1 MPESQG
7 SRPAETDLSQ
17 LSCISCR
24 ARKLKCDRTMPA
36 CFRCAKVDSDC
47 VYPESRRK
55 RIFKRKN
62 VKEMEEQLARLEKQ
76 LNLHVVNGETS
87 RGTTRTNP
95 ASDRLLREM
104 SITVDAQQYELPNS
118 GSSYDWVCDGQL
130 IDLGVSEPLPPF
142 EVMEELHDIYFRNQH
157 HSMPILHPALYLQ
170 AIHGPPNK
178 RPPMCLQYIVWA
190 TASKGNEKYDFYA
203 DAFYKRAR
211 QYANADEMQGDGD
224 HLTLRHLQTYIIMA
238 GFEAKCML
246 FTRASMNSAK
256 SVSLVHSLGLDRVD
270 DPDVSP
276 ASTAMSS
283 AAWIEIEQQRRGFW
297 GAFAIDSH
305 ASISTGWASLIY
317 SNDLMTRLPASEDAF
332 LFGQKE
338 DAPFLDEVF
347 QGASHSAFATT
358 LIICHI
364 FKTTLNHTS
373 GRSHGAAFW
382 KRHKDLDHKISST
395 FMFLPE
401 RFQSPDYKCDHVAA
415 HTNLNLHATTI
426 CLHYAAVEMMDK
438 HSHSEATKQQSL
450 GRMRISAE
458 VIVEIIKAISPHSL
472 IYKSVLCALSLY
484 CAASV
489 YMYLARD
496 SPTEGLP
503 VNELVNFETILRS
516 METTGH
522 DHKITRA
529 LLLQVYRD
537 AERYGL
543 SSILHLPDTGQITEV
558 DLGYCPSVFMSV
570 KIAMIRQPIIGP
582 LQVGRLPLGA
592 AGDLAFQDLT
602 YDTLENPLDP
612 PDISTYTE
620 GSINIGQQLQDI
632 SMPLWT
638 QSGNGLSS
646 QMLESMTS
654 HGPTLNDGFELELI

>member
-7 SRPAETDLSQ
+7 PGLVGTALSR
-17 LSCISCR
+17 LSCATCR

-36 CFRCAKVDSDC
+36 CDRCSKVDNDC

-55 RIFKRKN
+55 RIYKRKN
-62 VKEMEEQLARLEKQ
+62 MQEMEEQLARLEEQ
-76 LNLHVVNGETS
+76 LNLHVANGDKNQ
-87 RGTTRTNP
+87 GTKP
-95 ASDRLLREM
+95 ASDSKLKEM
-104 SITVDAQQYELPNS
+104 STIDDAQDFELPDS
-118 GSSYDWVCDGQL
+118 GSGYGWTFDGQL

-142 EVMEELHDIYFRNQH
+142 EVMEELHDIYFRYQH
-157 HSMPILHPALYLQ
+157 HSMPILHPTLYLQ
-170 AIHGPPNK
+170 ALHGPLNK

-224 HLTLRHLQTYIIMA
+224 YLTLRHLQAYIIMA

-246 FTRASMNSAK
+246 FTRAAMNSAK
-256 SVSLVHSLGLDRVD
+256 SISLVHSLGLDQVD
-270 DPDVSP
+270 DPDFSP
-276 ASTAMSS
+276 APTAVSS
-283 AAWIEIEQQRRGFW
+283 EVWIEIEQQRRAFW

-317 SNDLMTRLPASEDAF
+317 SSEVMTRLPASEDAF

-338 DAPFLDEVF
+338 EAPFLEEVF

-364 FKTTLNHTS
+364 FKTTLKHTS
-373 GRSHGAAFW
+373 GHSHGAAFW
-382 KRHKDLDHKISST
+382 KRHKDLDHEISST

-401 RFQSPDYKCDHVAA
+401 RFQLPDYECDPVAA
-415 HTNLNLHATTI
+415 HTNLNLHATSI
-426 CLHYAAVEMMDK
+426 CLHYAAVEMVDK
-438 HSHSEATKQQSL
+438 HSQSEAIKQQSL

-458 VIVEIIKAISPHSL
+458 EIVGIINAISPNSL

-489 YMYLARD
+489 YIYLARD
-496 SPTEGLP
+496 SPAKEGLP
-503 VNELVNFETILRS
+503 ANEMANFETIIRS
-516 METTGH
+516 METTGN

-537 AERYGL
+537 VERYEL
-543 SSILHLPDTGQITEV
+543 NSVLKLPDIVQATDL
-558 DLGYCPSVFMSV
+558 DLGYCPSVYMSV

-582 LQVGRLPLGA
+582 LQVARLPLGG
-592 AGDLAFQDLT
+592 AGDQEFQGLT
-602 YDTLENPLDP
+602 FNTLENSSGLPN
-612 PDISTYTE
+612 I
-620 GSINIGQQLQDI
+620 GSITEVSINTGQQLQDI
-632 SMPLWT
+632 SMPIWP
-638 QSGNGLSS
+638 QGGDDFSS
-646 QMLESMTS
+646 QMLESN
-654 HGPTLNDGFELELI
+654 HGNPLNDGFDLEFT

>member
-7 SRPAETDLSQ
+7 PRPAETDLSR
-17 LSCISCR
+17 LSCIPCR

-36 CFRCAKVDSDC
+36 CVRCSNVDNDC

-55 RIFKRKN
+55 RIYKRTN
-62 VKEMEEQLARLEKQ
+62 VKKMEEQLARLEEQ
-76 LNLHVVNGETS
+76 LNLHVVNGKKNRGATGPKSPPDPQLEEM
-87 RGTTRTNP
+87 GTT
-95 ASDRLLREM
+95 
-104 SITVDAQQYELPNS
+104 IDAPDYGLPNS
-118 GSSYDWVCDGQL
+118 GAVA
-130 IDLGVSEPLPPF
+130 PF
-142 EVMEELHDIYFRNQH
+142 EVMEELHDIYFQNQH

-190 TASKGNEKYDFYA
+190 TASKANEKYDFYA

-211 QYANADEMQGDGD
+211 QYINVDEMQGDGD
-224 HLTLRHLQTYIIMA
+224 HLTLRHLQAYIIMA
-238 GFEAKCML
+238 AFEAKSML

-256 SVSLVHSLGLDRVD
+256 SVSLVHSLGFDRVD

-276 ASTAMSS
+276 ASTAVSS
-283 AAWIEIEQQRRGFW
+283 TGWMEIEQQRRAFW

-347 QGASHSAFATT
+347 QGASHSEFATT
-358 LIICHI
+358 LVICHI

-373 GRSHGAAFW
+373 GHSHDAAFW
-382 KRHKDLDHKISST
+382 KRHKELDHKISSI

-401 RFQSPDYKCDHVAA
+401 RFQSPDYKCDPVAA
-415 HTNLNLHATTI
+415 HTNLNLHAATI
-426 CLHYAAVEMMDK
+426 CLHYAAVEMVDK
-438 HSHSEATKQQSL
+438 HRHSEATKQQSL
-450 GRMRISAE
+450 GRMRISVE
-458 VIVEIIKAISPHSL
+458 EIVEIIKAISPNSF

-489 YMYLARD
+489 YIYLARD
-496 SPTEGLP
+496 SPAEGLP
-503 VNELVNFETILRS
+503 ASELAHFKMILRS
-516 METTGH
+516 METIGH

-537 AERYGL
+537 VERYGL
-543 SSILHLPDTGQITEV
+543 SSILHLPDTGQVIEV

-570 KIAMIRQPIIGP
+570 KIAIIRQPIISP
-582 LQVGRLPLGA
+582 LQVGRLPLGE
-592 AGDLAFQDLT
+592 GDLAFQDLT
-602 YDTLENPLDP
+602 YSTLENPLDL
-612 PDISTYTE
+612 PDTSTYTE
-620 GSINIGQQLQDI
+620 SSTSTGQQIQDV
-632 SMPLWT
+632 SMTLWP
-638 QSGNGLSS
+638 QSGNDLSS

-654 HGPTLNDGFELELI
+654 YDPTLNDGFDLELM

>member
-1 MPESQG
+1 
-7 SRPAETDLSQ
+7 
-17 LSCISCR
+17 
-24 ARKLKCDRTMPA
+24 MPA
-36 CFRCAKVDSDC
+36 CVRCSNVDNDC

-55 RIFKRKN
+55 RIYKRTN
-62 VKEMEEQLARLEKQ
+62 VKEMEEQLARLEEQ
-76 LNLHVVNGETS
+76 LNLHIVNGEKS
-87 RGTTRTNP
+87 WGTTGTKP
-95 ASDRLLREM
+95 APDPQPKEM
-104 SITVDAQQYELPNS
+104 GTIIDAQGFELPNS
-118 GSSYDWVCDGQL
+118 ESGYDWASDGQL
-130 IDLGVSEPLPPF
+130 IGLGVLEPLPPF
-142 EVMEELHDIYFRNQH
+142 EVMEELHGIYFRNQH

-211 QYANADEMQGDGD
+211 QYINVDEMQGDGD
-224 HLTLRHLQTYIIMA
+224 HLTLRHLQAYIIMA

-246 FTRASMNSAK
+246 FTRASMSSAK
-256 SVSLVHSLGLDRVD
+256 SVSLVHSLGFDRVD
-270 DPDVSP
+270 DPDLSP
-276 ASTAMSS
+276 ASTTVSS
-283 AAWIEIEQQRRGFW
+283 TGWIDIEQQRRAFW

-317 SNDLMTRLPASEDAF
+317 TNDFMTRLPASEDAF

-347 QGASHSAFATT
+347 TGACHSAFATT
-358 LIICHI
+358 LVICHI
-364 FKTTLNHTS
+364 FKITLNHTS
-373 GRSHGAAFW
+373 RHSYGAAFW
-382 KRHKDLDHKISST
+382 KRHKDLDHKISSI

-401 RFQSPDYKCDHVAA
+401 RFQLPDYKSNPVAA

-426 CLHYAAVEMMDK
+426 CLHYAAVEMVDK
-438 HSHSEATKQQSL
+438 HSHPEGTKRQSL

-458 VIVEIIKAISPHSL
+458 EIVEIIKTISPNSF

-489 YMYLARD
+489 YIYFARD
-496 SPTEGLP
+496 SPAKGLP
-503 VNELVNFETILRS
+503 ASELANFEMILRS

-537 AERYGL
+537 VERYGL
-543 SSILHLPDTGQITEV
+543 SSILHLPDTGQVTEV

-570 KIAMIRQPIIGP
+570 KIAMIRQPIISP

-592 AGDLAFQDLT
+592 GELAFQDFT
-602 YDTLENPLDP
+602 DNTLENPLDL
-612 PDISTYTE
+612 PDTSTHTE
-620 GSINIGQQLQDI
+620 GSTSTGKQIQDV
-632 SMPLWT
+632 SMPSWP
-638 QSGNGLSS
+638 QSGNDLSS
-646 QMLESMTS
+646 QMLESMTDYDYA
-654 HGPTLNDGFELELI
+654 LNDGFESELI

>member
-7 SRPAETDLSQ
+7 PTPPEMGLSR
-17 LSCISCR
+17 LSCVSCR

-36 CFRCAKVDSDC
+36 CVRCSNVDNEC

-55 RIFKRKN
+55 RIYKRAN
-62 VKEMEEQLARLEKQ
+62 VKEMEEQLARLEQQ
-76 LNLHVVNGETS
+76 LNLHIVNGEKS
-87 RGTTRTNP
+87 RGTTGTKTAP
-95 ASDRLLREM
+95 DPQPKEM
-104 SITVDAQQYELPNS
+104 STTIDAPEYELPDS
-118 GSSYDWVCDGQL
+118 GSGYHWVSDGQL

-142 EVMEELHDIYFRNQH
+142 EVVEELHDIYFRNQH
-157 HSMPILHPALYLQ
+157 HSMPMLHPTLYLQ

-190 TASKGNEKYDFYA
+190 MASKGNEKYDFYA

-211 QYANADEMQGDGD
+211 QYANMDEMQGDGD
-224 HLTLRHLQTYIIMA
+224 HLTLRHLQAFILMA

-256 SVSLVHSLGLDRVD
+256 SVSLVHSLGFDRVD
-270 DPDVSP
+270 DPDISP
-276 ASTAMSS
+276 ASTTVS
-283 AAWIEIEQQRRGFW
+283 AASWIEIEQQRRAFW
-297 GAFAIDSH
+297 GAFAVDAH

-332 LFGQKE
+332 LSGQIE

-347 QGASHSAFATT
+347 QGASHSTFATT
-358 LIICHI
+358 LVICHI
-364 FKTTLNHTS
+364 FKITLNHTS
-373 GRSHGAAFW
+373 RHSHGAAFW
-382 KRHKDLDHKISST
+382 KRHKDLDHKLSSI

-401 RFQSPDYKCDHVAA
+401 RFQSPDYKSDPVAA

-426 CLHYAAVEMMDK
+426 CLHYAAVEIVDK

-450 GRMRISAE
+450 SRMRISAE
-458 VIVEIIKAISPHSL
+458 EIVEVVKAISPNSF
-472 IYKSVLCALSLY
+472 IYKSVLCSLSLY

-489 YMYLARD
+489 YIYLARD
-496 SPTEGLP
+496 NPVEGLP
-503 VNELVNFETILRS
+503 ANELANFEMILRS

-543 SSILHLPDTGQITEV
+543 SSILHLPDTGQVTEV
-558 DLGYCPSVFMSV
+558 ELGYCPSVFMSV
-570 KIAMIRQPIIGP
+570 KIAMIRQPIFSP

-592 AGDLAFQDLT
+592 GDLAFQDLT
-602 YDTLENPLDP
+602 YNTLENSLDL
-612 PDISTYTE
+612 PDTSTYTE
-620 GSINIGQQLQDI
+620 GSTSTGQHIQDV
-632 SMPLWT
+632 SMPLWP
-638 QSGNGLSS
+638 QSGNDFSS

-654 HGPTLNDGFELELI
+654 HDPTLNDGFELELL

>member
-1 MPESQG
+1 
-7 SRPAETDLSQ
+7 
-17 LSCISCR
+17 
-24 ARKLKCDRTMPA
+24 MPA
-36 CFRCAKVDSDC
+36 CVRCSNVDNDC

-55 RIFKRKN
+55 RIYKRAN
-62 VKEMEEQLARLEKQ
+62 VKEMEEQLARLEEQ
-76 LNLHVVNGETS
+76 LNLHIVNGEKI
-87 RGTTRTNP
+87 RGTTGTKP
-95 ASDRLLREM
+95 APDPQPKEM
-104 SITVDAQQYELPNS
+104 STAIDAPEYELPNS
-118 GSSYDWVCDGQL
+118 GSGYDWVSDGQL

-157 HSMPILHPALYLQ
+157 HSMPILHPTLYLQ

-190 TASKGNEKYDFYA
+190 MASKGNEKYDFYA

-224 HLTLRHLQTYIIMA
+224 HLALRHLQAYIIMA

-256 SVSLVHSLGLDRVD
+256 SVSLVHSLGFDRVD

-276 ASTAMSS
+276 ASITVSS
-283 AAWIEIEQQRRGFW
+283 IGWIEMEQQRRAFW

-317 SNDLMTRLPASEDAF
+317 TNDEQLMTRLPASEDAF
-332 LFGQKE
+332 LFGHKE

-347 QGASHSAFATT
+347 TGAFHSAFATT
-358 LIICHI
+358 LVICHI
-364 FKTTLNHTS
+364 FKITLNHTS
-373 GRSHGAAFW
+373 RHSYGAAFW

-401 RFQSPDYKCDHVAA
+401 RFQSPDYKSDPVAA

-426 CLHYAAVEMMDK
+426 CLHYAAVQMVDK

-458 VIVEIIKAISPHSL
+458 EIVEIVKAISPNSS

-489 YMYLARD
+489 YIYFARD
-496 SPTEGLP
+496 NPVEGLSA
-503 VNELVNFETILRS
+503 NELANFETILRS
-516 METTGH
+516 METTGN

-570 KIAMIRQPIIGP
+570 KIAMIRQPITSP
-582 LQVGRLPLGA
+582 LQVGRLPLGG

-602 YDTLENPLDP
+602 YSTLENPLDP
-612 PDISTYTE
+612 PDISTYTDDSMNN
-620 GSINIGQQLQDI
+620 GRQLQDV
-632 SMPLWT
+632 SMPLWP
-638 QSGNGLSS
+638 QSENDLSS

-654 HGPTLNDGFELELI
+654 QEPTLNDRFELELM